1 MFNQLKNARG
11 MKQTWQKTR
20 KVLHRWVHIIAL
32 GYIIPQLRAIKCPDP
47 VLRLIDN
54 TPWRKNTPITAGRIR
69 MGLIRYFSQVRVRDW
84 WDSKSQKFHPPD
96 TDILRR
102 FEDLL

>member
-1 MFNQLKNARG
+1 

-32 GYIIPQLRAIKCPDP
+32 GYIIPQLLAIKCPDP
-47 VLRLIDN
+47 VLRLIDS

>member
-1 MFNQLKNARG
+1 

-54 TPWRKNTPITAGRIR
+54 TPLAKEYTHYCRKNTNGIDKVFFAG
-69 MGLIRYFSQVRVRDW
+69 
-84 WDSKSQKFHPPD
+84 
-96 TDILRR
+96 
-102 FEDLL
+102 